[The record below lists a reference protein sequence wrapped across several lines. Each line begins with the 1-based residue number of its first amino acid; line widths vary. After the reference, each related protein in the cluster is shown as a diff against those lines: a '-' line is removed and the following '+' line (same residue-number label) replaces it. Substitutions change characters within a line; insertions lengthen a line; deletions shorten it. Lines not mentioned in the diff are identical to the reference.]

1 MRGLPVKWLFY
12 LFLVNRLV
20 FNMCILQ
27 VTLSTANAIIV
38 ASTLATLQVSL
49 ACTAAPSHPTPP
61 LHPQITATANAV
73 MQKHHIPGMAIVF
86 VKDGKIAFEKGFGIT
101 KITDGTAVNTS
112 TLFKVGS
119 ISKSITAA
127 ALALLMQDGKLKWD
141 DPLSLHIPELEAAN
155 PAVARLTIRQ
165 VLSHQTKLDL
175 DRLEPLLWPQPNQF
189 KFENIV
195 LGLKVLAEDA
205 RISGVFSYSNL
216 NYALAGEVVRRA
228 SKVSYGTYVQREIF
242 APLKMRCVVHN
253 NNTDHVKSVAQPHVR
268 VDGVTYIVRAD
279 PIEGAITEGLD
290 AAAGG
295 VRCDANA
302 MGKWLQFQLKPQS
315 SALRVTD
322 ALWRDLHRAQAA
334 VRTDF
339 DAALKPTM
347 IETYGL
353 GLQIVADAG
362 EIRYDHY
369 GGVAGMLAY
378 FAVSPS
384 HNSGFA
390 VLLNMGDGAARKA
403 LIDDLSLLMRG
414 KTIPRR
420 ALASKAAAVPTA
432 LAKRKPLDPNAA
444 AAYFGRYEDPWF
456 GEVSLCASA
465 STSTGGATFDSQSSL
480 RFQGKLVFDEQ
491 QRLIVLWDD
500 KAINS
505 DAFLLSAETRDAKIQ
520 RFTLKPV
527 GESDFD
533 FGAMRFRRIGE
544 CP

>member
-1 MRGLPVKWLFY
+1 MRNSRLLSHLSCLAIFAFASPWAIAASLP
-12 LFLVNRLV
+12 
-20 FNMCILQ
+20 Q
-27 VTLSTANAIIV
+27 
-38 ASTLATLQVSL
+38 
-49 ACTAAPSHPTPP
+49 
-61 LHPQITATANAV
+61 QITTTANAV

-86 VKDGKIAFEKGFGIT
+86 VKDGKIAFEQGFGIIN
-101 KITDGTAVNTS
+101 ITDGTAVSTG

-119 ISKSITAA
+119 ISKAITAL
-127 ALALLMQDGKLKWD
+127 ALALLVQDGKLKWD
-141 DPLSLHIPELEAAN
+141 DPLSRHIPELDAAN

-205 RISGVFSYSNL
+205 RISGIFSYSNL

-228 SKVSYGTYVQREIF
+228 SGVSYGTYVQREIF
-242 APLKMRCVVHN
+242 APLKMHCVVDNETIGHA
-253 NNTDHVKSVAQPHVR
+253 KSVAQPHVR
-268 VDGVTYIVRAD
+268 VDGVTHIVRAD

-302 MGKWLQFQLKPQS
+302 LGKWLQFQLKPQS

-322 ALWRDLHRAQAA
+322 AHSAQAA

-353 GLQIVADAG
+353 GLQIVAEDG
-362 EIRYDHY
+362 ELRYDHY

-378 FAVSPS
+378 FAVSPA

-390 VLLNMGDGAARKA
+390 VLMNMSDGAARKV
-403 LIDDLSLLMRG
+403 LIGDLSLLMRG
-414 KTIPRR
+414 KTIPKRPST
-420 ALASKAAAVPTA
+420 LKTAAVSPAPVT
-432 LAKRKPLDPNAA
+432 RKPLDQNAVVP
-444 AAYFGRYEDPWF
+444 YFGRYEDAWF

-465 STSTGGATFDSQSSL
+465 EGATFVSQRSL
-480 RFQGKLVFDEQ
+480 RFRGKLVSDEQ
-491 QRLIVLWDD
+491 QRVTVLWDD

-505 DAFLLSAETRDAKIQ
+505 DAFLLSVETRDAKIQ

-544 CP
+544 CR